1 MAVAT
6 DGTGFVVARSP
17 RRRARR
23 VLGIAVTR
31 VLRRFGRREE
41 GSAAIEFGMV
51 AAPFLG
57 LLFAILETALVFFA
71 GQTLETAVADA
82 GRLILTGQAQAA
94 KYDQTKFLEQVCPKV
109 SALFNCT
116 GLMVD
121 VQNYTSFPSAPTLP
135 IDSQGK
141 LQNNFVYEPGVAGNI
156 VVVRLMYEWPVYVP
170 VIGYIN
176 AFKTNL
182 VNGNQLLMA
191 TAAFRNE
198 PYGP

>member
-71 GQTLETAVADA
+71 NQTLETAVADA
-82 GRLILTGQAQAA
+82 GRLILTGQAQSAG
-94 KYDQTKFLEQVCPKV
+94 YSQSTFLEQVCPKV